1 MVSPIEPRVVFYVE
15 EVMQHREGIGVER
28 TRERSIERV
37 GEILTTAGFFVSDA
51 HSIRPTS
58 FDLVARRDSLLLILK
73 VLKNIDA
80 LDPDEARRLRELG
93 ELFPA
98 VPLVIGRTSGATPLE
113 PGVVYNRYGVSI
125 LVEESLEDY
134 VHKGLPPFLFSSP
147 GGVFARIDGPRLR
160 AIREARNLSLGAL
173 ASIAGV
179 SRRTI
184 QLYEDG
190 AGAEVDVVERLEAFT
205 GEPIALA
212 IDLLRPRVDPRARRE
227 VAPDG
232 RDAPDPT
239 TSGSKDGR
247 SPPKRGSSGART
259 HEIASTGDP
268 VRDGVFR
275 QLDGMGWEVVVTLR
289 CPFDAF
295 TTGATRTEEEILLTS
310 VGSLR
315 SAHHRSEVLQE
326 LARVIEAH
334 ALFVVRDA
342 PSRYS
347 VDGLPIVTVREL
359 SRHRDRDE
367 LVDLLNEREGL

>member
-1 MVSPIEPRVVFYVE
+1 MA
-15 EVMQHREGIGVER
+15 ER

-37 GEILTTAGFFVSDA
+37 REILTTAGFFVSDA

-98 VPLVIGRTSGATPLE
+98 VPLLIGRTSGTVPLE

-134 VHKGLPPFLFSSP
+134 VHRGLPPFLFSSP
-147 GGVFARIDGPRLR
+147 GGVFARIDGPRLH
-160 AIREARNLSLGAL
+160 AIRVARDLSLGAL

-184 QLYEDG
+184 QLYEEG
-190 AGAEVDVVERLEAFT
+190 AGAEVEVVERLEAFT
-205 GEPIALA
+205 GEPIAMA
-212 IDLLRPRVDPRARRE
+212 IDLLRPTVNPRAGRE
-227 VAPDG
+227 VAREG
-232 RDAPDPT
+232 GEDA
-239 TSGSKDGR
+239 TSPAGGT
-247 SPPKRGSSGART
+247 GAEKAGAKASAPGAKP
-259 HEIASTGDP
+259 HEFAPTGDP

-295 TTGATRTEEEILLTS
+295 TTGATRKEEEILLTS

-315 SAHHRSEVLQE
+315 SAQHRSEVLQE

-342 PSRYS
+342 PSRFS

>member
-1 MVSPIEPRVVFYVE
+1 M
-15 EVMQHREGIGVER
+15 ER

-37 GEILTTAGFFVSDA
+37 REILTTAGFFVSDA

-98 VPLVIGRTSGATPLE
+98 VPLVIGRTSGASPLE
-113 PGVVYNRYGVSI
+113 AGVVYNRYGVPI

-184 QLYEDG
+184 QLYEEG
-190 AGAEVDVVERLEAFT
+190 AGAEVDVVERLEEFT

-212 IDLLRPRVDPRARRE
+212 IELLRPLLHSRGGRE
-227 VAPDG
+227 VAAGDG
-232 RDAPDPT
+232 EASAATGPT
-239 TSGSKDGR
+239 AR
-247 SPPKRGSSGART
+247 SDRGGAKRGATPAKS

-295 TTGATRTEEEILLTS
+295 TTGATRKEEEILLTS

-315 SAHHRSEVLQE
+315 SAHHRSEVLRE

-367 LVDLLNEREGL
+367 LVDLLNERAGL